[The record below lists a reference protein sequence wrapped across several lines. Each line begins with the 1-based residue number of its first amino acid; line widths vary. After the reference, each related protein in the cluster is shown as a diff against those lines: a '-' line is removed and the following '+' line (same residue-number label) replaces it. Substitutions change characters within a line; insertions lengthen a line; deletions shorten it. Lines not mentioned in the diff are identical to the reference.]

1 MSAHFFE
8 TSARSAIGLVR
19 QGNEDSAF
27 ASAQLIAVADGM
39 GGHAAGEV
47 ASRIAVKVL
56 EKLAPTLTAQ
66 EIDEDS
72 VEDLLMH
79 SLHSIDAEIAAVADE
94 EIEKR
99 GMGTTLTAL
108 LIRDNHIALLHVG
121 DSRCYRLRGNT
132 LEQLSND
139 HTVIQELLDQGAI
152 SQAEAADHPQR
163 SMLTQALRGDG
174 DVTPVLQMYEVKKGD
189 RYLLCS
195 DGLSGVLT
203 DKEIK
208 VGLGLSTGDMTV
220 GDMGS
225 KIRRAYTV
233 MGDSVNLGAR
243 LEGITRYY
251 GVGILVSEATQAASH
266 GIVYREIDIVRVKG
280 KDNPIR
286 IYEPLALETDISN
299 DTLTRLHEWQAVLVH
314 FYAQAWK
321 DAEHGLIVAH
331 AVTDEA
337 TDNRSLQP
345 MAEAACAALGAGP
358 APTGAAGAP
367 HGVGLHPARAGG
379 PGVQR
384 SGSQRH
390 IVTMRRCRR
399 PAPRR
404 T

>member
-27 ASAQLIAVADGM
+27 VSTQLIAVADGM

-47 ASRIAVKVL
+47 ASRIAAQVL

-108 LIRDNHIALLHVG
+108 LIRDNKIALLHVG

-152 SQAEAADHPQR
+152 SQAEAVEHPQR

-208 VGLGLSTGDMTV
+208 VGLKKSDKDEAVKFLNDATYINGAPDNVTILIADISDKSTA
-220 GDMGS
+220 S
-225 KIRRAYTV
+225 
-233 MGDSVNLGAR
+233 SLLLGA
-243 LEGITRYY
+243 
-251 GVGILVSEATQAASH
+251 
-266 GIVYREIDIVRVKG
+266 
-280 KDNPIR
+280 
-286 IYEPLALETDISN
+286 
-299 DTLTRLHEWQAVLVH
+299 
-314 FYAQAWK
+314 
-321 DAEHGLIVAH
+321 AH
-331 AVTDEA
+331 D
-337 TDNRSLQP
+337 
-345 MAEAACAALGAGP
+345 
-358 APTGAAGAP
+358 
-367 HGVGLHPARAGG
+367 
-379 PGVQR
+379 
-384 SGSQRH
+384 
-390 IVTMRRCRR
+390 
-399 PAPRR
+399 
-404 T
+404 

>member
-27 ASAQLIAVADGM
+27 TSAQLIAVADGM

-47 ASRIAVKVL
+47 ASRIAVQVL
-56 EKLAPTLTAQ
+56 QKLAPTLTAAD
-66 EIDEDS
+66 IDEDS

-79 SLHSIDAEIAAVADE
+79 SLHSIDAEIAAVTAE

-108 LIRDNHIALLHVG
+108 LIRNNHIALLHVG

-152 SQAEAADHPQR
+152 SEAEAAEHPQR

-208 VGLGLSTGDMTV
+208 VGLKKSDKADAVKFLNDATYINGAPDNVTILIADISDTSTTP
-220 GDMGS
+220 S
-225 KIRRAYTV
+225 IL
-233 MGDSVNLGAR
+233 LGA
-243 LEGITRYY
+243 
-251 GVGILVSEATQAASH
+251 A
-266 GIVYREIDIVRVKG
+266 
-280 KDNPIR
+280 
-286 IYEPLALETDISN
+286 N
-299 DTLTRLHEWQAVLVH
+299 D
-314 FYAQAWK
+314 
-321 DAEHGLIVAH
+321 
-331 AVTDEA
+331 
-337 TDNRSLQP
+337 
-345 MAEAACAALGAGP
+345 
-358 APTGAAGAP
+358 
-367 HGVGLHPARAGG
+367 
-379 PGVQR
+379 
-384 SGSQRH
+384 
-390 IVTMRRCRR
+390 
-399 PAPRR
+399 
-404 T
+404 

>member
-1 MSAHFFE
+1 MSAHYFE
-8 TSARSAIGLVR
+8 TSARSAIGLLR

-27 ASAQLIAVADGM
+27 VSAQLIAVADGM

-47 ASRIAVKVL
+47 ASRIAVQVL
-56 EKLAPTLTAQ
+56 GKLAPTLTAHDV
-66 EIDEDS
+66 DEDS

-108 LIRDNHIALLHVG
+108 LIRDNCIALLHVG

-152 SQAEAADHPQR
+152 SQAEAVEHPQR

-208 VGLGLSTGDMTV
+208 VGLKKSDKDEAIKFLNDATY
-220 GDMGS
+220 
-225 KIRRAYTV
+225 I
-233 MGDSVNLGAR
+233 NGAPDNV
-243 LEGITRYY
+243 T
-251 GVGILVSEATQAASH
+251 ILIA
-266 GIVYREIDIVRVKG
+266 
-280 KDNPIR
+280 
-286 IYEPLALETDISN
+286 DISN
-299 DTLTRLHEWQAVLVH
+299 TST
-314 FYAQAWK
+314 
-321 DAEHGLIVAH
+321 
-331 AVTDEA
+331 TP
-337 TDNRSLQP
+337 SLL
-345 MAEAACAALGAGP
+345 LGA
-358 APTGAAGAP
+358 A
-367 HGVGLHPARAGG
+367 HD
-379 PGVQR
+379 
-384 SGSQRH
+384 
-390 IVTMRRCRR
+390 
-399 PAPRR
+399 
-404 T
+404 